1 VKRSVNV
8 TSITKHLPKGL
19 SLPAR
24 FEEFVHAARDGTR
37 GGAFDLGWRDPRKLH
52 HSRLMRQLGVFLT
65 LPDGGVVALWASGES
80 PPVVH
85 VDSEGG
91 ARVIARDFDDFL
103 SRLARRKAAVPD
115 LDAIEDGTEPLA
127 LAARSSAPRPF
138 AAIQKAFARALA
150 EGEPEIRSSDDA
162 EAVRAALV
170 ELGAAMVKDRL
181 LRHDLTRMVGP
192 RDEWTAK
199 LRVTRAGSG
208 WTFEYL
214 NEAAWHPLPERF
226 GLAALWE
233 RVRARCKRPA
243 AAVFDVV
250 IAKRG
255 LVSIDRD
262 KQFVALPG
270 GMKLAEYLA
279 KMQADMLAAHRAK

>member
-1 VKRSVNV
+1 MKRSVNV
-8 TSITKHLPKGL
+8 GSITKHLPKGL

-24 FEEFVHAARDGTR
+24 FEELVRAARDGTR
-37 GGAFDLGWRDPRKLH
+37 GGSFDLGWRNPRDLH
-52 HSRLMRQLGVFLT
+52 HSRLMGELGVFLT
-65 LPDGGVVALWASGES
+65 LPDGGVVALWAAGET

-103 SRLARRKAAVPD
+103 SRLARRKTAVPD
-115 LDAIEDGTEPLA
+115 LDALEDGTEPLA
-127 LAARSSAPRPF
+127 LLSSAPRSF
-138 AAIQKAFARALA
+138 AAIQKTFARALEEA
-150 EGEPEIRSSDDA
+150 APEIRSSDDV
-162 EAVRAALV
+162 EAVRVALV

-192 RDEWTAK
+192 RDEWTVR

-208 WTFEYL
+208 WTFEHM
-214 NEAAWHPLPERF
+214 NEAAWHPLPERY
-226 GLAALWE
+226 GMPLLWE

-243 AAVFDVV
+243 ADVFHLE
-250 IAKRG
+250 IARRG

-279 KMQADMLAAHRAK
+279 KMQADLATSRRAK